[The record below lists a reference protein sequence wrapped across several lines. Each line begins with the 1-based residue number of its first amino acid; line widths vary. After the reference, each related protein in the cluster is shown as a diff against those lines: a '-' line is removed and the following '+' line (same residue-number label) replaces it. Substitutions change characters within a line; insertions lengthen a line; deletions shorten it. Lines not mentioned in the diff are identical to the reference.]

1 MSHEL
6 EKRKDWFYQSQAWR
20 SFPKSSGK
28 IFVKIEWKDTSKNS
42 SGRRMKN
49 EAGSRNFPLG
59 CLATNLE
66 IEAPE
71 RTIRLFFTLLKARHV
86 TDMPTPLEPH

>member
-1 MSHEL
+1 MSHEQDQ
-6 EKRKDWFYQSQAWR
+6 DWFYQSQAWR

-42 SGRRMKN
+42 SVSRKN